1 MVTQN
6 HLVIPAAVLEKF
18 RFPQEGCQPATR
30 LRLVNLLWAEEEKQK
45 HAAEEMQVTSTFWV
59 VTQPLPTAEKS
70 TISQMKEER
79 QGFHMNPKIWH
90 IWSHLVTKI
99 EVILPN

>member
-1 MVTQN
+1 
-6 HLVIPAAVLEKF
+6 
-18 RFPQEGCQPATR
+18 
-30 LRLVNLLWAEEEKQK
+30 
-45 HAAEEMQVTSTFWV
+45 MQVTSTFWV

-79 QGFHMNPKIWH
+79 QGFHMNPKILH